1 MVVGKGSVDMN
12 SYWLEKSEM
21 RALLL
26 HFQLEIESCF
36 WTFNSNSDLSTLLA
50 FIFQTYSETGIKKIT
65 VRYVD
70 FMTLQSMFKGSINEN

>member
-36 WTFNSNSDLSTLLA
+36 WTF
-50 FIFQTYSETGIKKIT
+50 IFQTHSETGIKKIT